1 MVYGMV
7 STMKLRVT
15 MDRAGRLVLP
25 RSVRQSLN
33 TPPTAV
39 FEAEVV
45 GNRLELTLADDQS
58 SDLERKGQLLV
69 VSKQGKAVDAV
80 SAVEE
85 TRKERL

>member
-1 MVYGMV
+1 MHA
-7 STMKLRVT
+7 MKVKLA

-25 RSVRQSLN
+25 RSIRQSLN

-39 FEAEVV
+39 FEAEVY
-45 GNRLELTLADDQS
+45 GNRLELTLAEDQS
-58 SDLERKGQLLV
+58 PKLQQRGKLLV
-69 VSKQGKAVDAV
+69 VPRQGKVVDVV